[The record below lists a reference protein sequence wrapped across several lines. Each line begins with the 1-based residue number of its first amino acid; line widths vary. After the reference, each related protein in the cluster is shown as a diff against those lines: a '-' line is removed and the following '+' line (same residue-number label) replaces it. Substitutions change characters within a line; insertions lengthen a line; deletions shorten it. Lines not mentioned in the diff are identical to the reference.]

1 MSPCV
6 DQEHGDLHLSLILDF
21 GSKVTWS
28 QGGVLQHALQHA
40 LEHALQHALAI
51 WGLSQFLAV
60 SGSVENDVAKAVQR
74 TNKAARLRQFSC
86 HTRLLQLQ
94 HHGLMQHQ
102 TL

>member
-21 GSKVTWS
+21 GSKITWS
-28 QGGVLQHALQHA
+28 QGGVLQHALQR
-40 LEHALQHALAI
+40 ALQHALAI
-51 WGLSQFLAV
+51 WGLSQFLVV
-60 SGSVENDVAKAVQR
+60 SGSVENDVAKAVQL

-94 HHGLMQHQ
+94 HHGLVQHQ